1 MRAKVCLSAHICKG
15 VSGAQLCREKGIP
28 RKMPQDAQPWG
39 TETSPP
45 VRPCG
50 GMAPT
55 LCSDSPHC
63 HIVTPPQESWF
74 HRKAA
79 CLAPGRRPAAVPSPT
94 LAGRDSYPAAAASP
108 FEHLSQHPLSASFL
122 ALWNASP
129 QHWPQPPWSQQQA
142 KGQGR
147 QPPASSDN
155 PLALRL
161 AINWPCTDLCGPWR
175 DCLVGFGSS
184 ECPRANQRQ
193 GQVRL
198 SLLAF

>member
-1 MRAKVCLSAHICKG
+1 MCLSAHTYAKVCLAHSSAERRASPGKCHRMPNLG
-15 VSGAQLCREKGIP
+15 GPRHHHLSDLAEEWPPLCALTP
-28 RKMPQDAQPWG
+28 R
-39 TETSPP
+39 
-45 VRPCG
+45 
-50 GMAPT
+50 
-55 LCSDSPHC
+55 
-63 HIVTPPQESWF
+63 IVTLSPPPQESWF